1 MRLNELKD
9 NPGARRPRTRVGR
22 GIGSGKGKRSGRG
35 DKGQKSRSGVSLL
48 GFEGGQ
54 MPLYR
59 RLPKRGF
66 SNKRF
71 RKNYAEV
78 NVGRLQKAID
88 AKKLDAAQTVTQETL
103 RAAGLVTGRCDGVRL
118 LAKGEIEAKVTIEVS
133 GASAAAIAAVAKAGG
148 KVVLPKPKPK
158 PETRGRAK
166 ARAEAKAEAKAKA
179 RAGDGDKGGAKS
191 EREGKGK
198 KADRAGAE
206 AASAT
211 PPETSS
217 EQGTESK
224 AGPDDGQSVG

>member
-9 NPGARRPRTRVGR
+9 NPGARRSRTRVGR

-66 SNKRF
+66 TNSRF

-78 NVGRLQKAID
+78 NTGRLQKAVD
-88 AKKLDAAQTVTQETL
+88 AGKLDTAKPVNQEIL

-118 LAKGEIEAKVTIEVS
+118 LAKGEIKAKVTIEVS
-133 GASAAAIAAVAKAGG
+133 GASAAAVAAVEKAGG
-148 KVVLPKPKPK
+148 KVVLPEPKAK

-166 ARAEAKAEAKAKA
+166 ARAEAAA
-179 RAGDGDKGGAKS
+179 RGEDKGSSKKKS
-191 EREGKGK
+191 KSKDEDA
-198 KADRAGAE
+198 ADAE
-206 AASAT
+206 AASDNASEA
-211 PPETSS
+211 PS
-217 EQGTESK
+217 EQETESK
-224 AGPDDGQSVG
+224 ASPDDGPDDGRPGA

>member
-9 NPGARRPRTRVGR
+9 NPGARRSRTRVGR

-66 SNKRF
+66 TNSRF

-78 NVGRLQKAID
+78 NTGRLQKAVE
-88 AKKLDAAQTVTQETL
+88 AGKLDTAKPVNQEIL

-118 LAKGEIEAKVTIEVS
+118 LAKGEIKAKVTIEVS
-133 GASAAAIAAVAKAGG
+133 GASAAAVAAVEKAGG
-148 KVVLPKPKPK
+148 KVVLPEPKAK

-166 ARAEAKAEAKAKA
+166 ARAEAAA
-179 RAGDGDKGGAKS
+179 RGEDKGGSKKKS
-191 EREGKGK
+191 KSKDEDA
-198 KADRAGAE
+198 ADAE
-206 AASAT
+206 AASDNVSEA
-211 PPETSS
+211 PS
-217 EQGTESK
+217 EQETESK
-224 AGPDDGQSVG
+224 ASPDDGPDDGRPGA

>member
-9 NPGARRPRTRVGR
+9 NPGARRSRTRVGR

-66 SNKRF
+66 TNSRF

-78 NVGRLQKAID
+78 NIGRLQKAV
-88 AKKLDAAQTVTQETL
+88 AAGKLDTAKPVNQEIL

-118 LAKGEIEAKVTIEVS
+118 LAKGEIKAKVTIEVS
-133 GASAAAIAAVAKAGG
+133 GASAAAVAAVEKAGG
-148 KVVLPKPKPK
+148 KVVLPGPKAK

-166 ARAEAKAEAKAKA
+166 VRAEAAARGEDKVGSKMKSKSKDEDAADAEAESDNA
-179 RAGDGDKGGAKS
+179 S
-191 EREGKGK
+191 E
-198 KADRAGAE
+198 AL
-206 AASAT
+206 SAQ
-211 PPETSS
+211 ETK
-217 EQGTESK
+217 SK
-224 AGPDDGQSVG
+224 ASSDDGPDDGQPAA

>member
-66 SNKRF
+66 NNSRF
-71 RKNYAEV
+71 RKDYAEV

-88 AKKLDAAQTVTQETL
+88 AKKLDAAKPVTQETL
-103 RAAGLVTGRCDGVRL
+103 RAAGLVTGRRDGVRL
-118 LAKGEIEAKVTIEVS
+118 LAKGEIKAKVTIEVS
-133 GASAAAIAAVAKAGG
+133 GASAAAIAAVEKAGG
-148 KVVLPKPKPK
+148 KVVLPEPKAK

-166 ARAEAKAEAKAKA
+166 ARAEAQAK
-179 RAGDGDKGGAKS
+179 GGDKGGSKS
-191 EREGKGK
+191 KGEGK
-198 KADRAGAE
+198 KADEAGAATASD
-206 AASAT
+206 AA
-211 PPETSS
+211 PETPS

-224 AGPDDGQSVG
+224 AGPDDGQPAG

>member
-9 NPGARRPRTRVGR
+9 NPGARRSRTRVGR

-66 SNKRF
+66 TNSRF

-78 NVGRLQKAID
+78 NIGRLQKAVD
-88 AKKLDAAQTVTQETL
+88 AGKLDTAKPVNQKIL

-118 LAKGEIEAKVTIEVS
+118 LAKGEIKAKVTIEVS
-133 GASAAAIAAVAKAGG
+133 GASAAAVAAVEKAGG
-148 KVVLPKPKPK
+148 KVVLPEPKAK

-166 ARAEAKAEAKAKA
+166 VRAEAAA
-179 RAGDGDKGGAKS
+179 RGEDKGGSKKKS
-191 EREGKGK
+191 KSKDEDA
-198 KADRAGAE
+198 ADAE
-206 AASAT
+206 AASDNASEA
-211 PPETSS
+211 PS
-217 EQGTESK
+217 EQETESK
-224 AGPDDGQSVG
+224 ASPDDGPDDGQPAA